1 MAEQKCKNFVIAS
14 VAKQSIWHKIKCMK
28 KFTFELQKVLEFRD
42 FEKQQAE
49 GELAKAL
56 AVETEINENLKKIA
70 QNYAAVKAQM
80 KGSNDFQDIMA
91 QSQYNNLLEYQK
103 EELLKQLTQ
112 AKLVTEQKRE
122 VLREC
127 MKKTTALEKLKEKQ
141 LADWK
146 QAADYEEAELL
157 DEVKNKINFSQS

>member
-1 MAEQKCKNFVIAS
+1 
-14 VAKQSIWHKIKCMK
+14 MK
-28 KFTFELQKVLEFRD
+28 KFTFELEKVLEFRN

-56 AVETEINENLKKIA
+56 AVETEINENLKTIA
-70 QNYAAVKAQM
+70 QNYAAVKTQM
-80 KGSNDFQDIMA
+80 KGSQDFQDVMA

-112 AKLVTEQKRE
+112 AKIVSEQKRE

-157 DEVKNKINFSQS
+157 DEVKNKLTANT

>member
-1 MAEQKCKNFVIAS
+1 
-14 VAKQSIWHKIKCMK
+14 MK
-28 KFTFELQKVLEFRD
+28 KFTFELQNVLEFRN

-49 GELAKAL
+49 GELAKAI
-56 AVETEINENLKKIA
+56 AVENEINENLKKIA
-70 QNYAAVKAQM
+70 QNYAAVKASM
-80 KGSNDFQDIMA
+80 KGNLDFQDVMA
-91 QSQYNNLLEYQK
+91 QSQYNNLLEQQK

-141 LADWK
+141 LDEWN

-157 DEVKNKINFSQS
+157 DEVKNKL

>member
-1 MAEQKCKNFVIAS
+1 
-14 VAKQSIWHKIKCMK
+14 MK
-28 KFTFELQKVLEFRD
+28 KFSFELEKVLEYRE

-70 QNYAAVKAQM
+70 QNYATVKAQM
-80 KGSNDFQDIMA
+80 KGSLDFQDVMA

-103 EELLKQLTQ
+103 EELLKQLAE
-112 AKLVTEQKRE
+112 AKLVSEQKRE

-141 LADWK
+141 LAEWK

-157 DEVKNKINFSQS
+157 DEIKNKLASS

>member
-1 MAEQKCKNFVIAS
+1 
-14 VAKQSIWHKIKCMK
+14 MK

-56 AVETEINENLKKIA
+56 AVETEINDNLKLIA
-70 QNYAAVKAQM
+70 QQYAATKAQM
-80 KGSNDFQDIMA
+80 KGSLDFQDVMA

-112 AKLVTEQKRE
+112 AKIVTEQKRE

-141 LADWK
+141 LAEWK

-157 DEVKNKINFSQS
+157 DEVKNKLTTNT

>member
-1 MAEQKCKNFVIAS
+1 
-14 VAKQSIWHKIKCMK
+14 MK
-28 KFTFELQKVLEFRD
+28 KFTFELEKVLEFRN

-56 AVETEINENLKKIA
+56 AVETEINENLKTIA
-70 QNYAAVKAQM
+70 QNYAAVKASM
-80 KGSNDFQDIMA
+80 KGSQDFQDVMA

-112 AKLVTEQKRE
+112 AKIVSEQKRE

-157 DEVKNKINFSQS
+157 DEVKNKLTTNT

>member
-1 MAEQKCKNFVIAS
+1 
-14 VAKQSIWHKIKCMK
+14 MK
-28 KFTFELQKVLEFRD
+28 KFSFELEKVLEYRN

-49 GELAKAL
+49 GELAKAI

-80 KGSNDFQDIMA
+80 KGSLSFQDMMA
-91 QSQYNNLLEYQK
+91 GSQYNNLLEYQK
-103 EELLKQLTQ
+103 EELLKQLAE
-112 AKLVTEQKRE
+112 AKVVTEQKRD

-157 DEVKNKINFSQS
+157 DEVKNKINFSQN

>member
-1 MAEQKCKNFVIAS
+1 
-14 VAKQSIWHKIKCMK
+14 MK
-28 KFTFELQKVLEFRD
+28 KFTFELQNVLEFRN

-49 GELAKAL
+49 GELAKAI
-56 AVETEINENLKKIA
+56 AVENEINENLKKIA
-70 QNYAAVKAQM
+70 QNYAAVKASM
-80 KGSNDFQDIMA
+80 KGNLDFQDVMA
-91 QSQYNNLLEYQK
+91 QSQYNNLLEQQK

-112 AKLVTEQKRE
+112 AKLVTEQKRK

-146 QAADYEEAELL
+146 AAADYEEAELL
-157 DEVKNKINFSQS
+157 DEVKNKL

>member
-1 MAEQKCKNFVIAS
+1 
-14 VAKQSIWHKIKCMK
+14 MK
-28 KFTFELQKVLEFRD
+28 KFVFELQKVLEFRD

-56 AVETEINENLKKIA
+56 AVETEINDNLKKIA
-70 QNYAAVKAQM
+70 QNYASVKESM
-80 KGSNDFQDIMA
+80 KGNLNFQDVMA

-103 EELLKQLTQ
+103 EELLKQLAQ

-127 MKKTTALEKLKEKQ
+127 MKKTTALEKLREKQ

-146 QAADYEEAELL
+146 AAADYEEAELL
-157 DEVKNKINFSQS
+157 DEVKNKL

>member
-1 MAEQKCKNFVIAS
+1 
-14 VAKQSIWHKIKCMK
+14 MK
-28 KFTFELQKVLEFRD
+28 KFKFELEKVLEYRN

-56 AVETEINENLKKIA
+56 AVETQINENLKKIA
-70 QNYAAVKAQM
+70 ENYAAVKAQM
-80 KGSNDFQDIMA
+80 KGSLDFQDVMA

-103 EELLKQLTQ
+103 EELLKQLAE
-112 AKLVTEQKRE
+112 AKLVSEQKRE

-127 MKKTTALEKLKEKQ
+127 RKKTTALEKLKEKQ

-157 DEVKNKINFSQS
+157 DEVKNKLTINT

>member
-1 MAEQKCKNFVIAS
+1 
-14 VAKQSIWHKIKCMK
+14 MK
-28 KFTFELQKVLEFRD
+28 KFTFELEKVLEFRN

-80 KGSNDFQDIMA
+80 KGSQDFQDVMA

-112 AKLVTEQKRE
+112 AKIVSEQKRE

-146 QAADYEEAELL
+146 HAAP
-157 DEVKNKINFSQS
+157 

>member
-1 MAEQKCKNFVIAS
+1 
-14 VAKQSIWHKIKCMK
+14 MK
-28 KFTFELQKVLEFRD
+28 KFTFELEKVLEYRN

-56 AVETEINENLKKIA
+56 AVETEINNNLKAIA
-70 QNYAAVKAQM
+70 QNYAAVKANM
-80 KGSNDFQDIMA
+80 KGSQDFQDIVA

-112 AKLVTEQKRE
+112 AKLVSEQKRD

-141 LADWK
+141 LAEWK

-157 DEVKNKINFSQS
+157 DEVKNKLTTNT

>member
-1 MAEQKCKNFVIAS
+1 
-14 VAKQSIWHKIKCMK
+14 MK
-28 KFTFELQKVLEFRD
+28 KFIFELEKVLEFRN

-56 AVETEINENLKKIA
+56 AVETEINENLKTIA

-80 KGSNDFQDIMA
+80 KGSQDFQDVMA

-112 AKLVTEQKRE
+112 AKIVSEQKRE

-141 LADWK
+141 LAEWK

-157 DEVKNKINFSQS
+157 DEVKNKLTTNT

>member
-1 MAEQKCKNFVIAS
+1 
-14 VAKQSIWHKIKCMK
+14 MK
-28 KFTFELQKVLEFRD
+28 KFTFELQKVLEYRN

-56 AVETEINENLKKIA
+56 AIETEINDNLKKVA
-70 QNYAAVKAQM
+70 ENYAAVKTQM
-80 KGSNDFQDIMA
+80 KGSLNFQDVMA
-91 QSQYNNLLEYQK
+91 QSQYNNLLEHQK
-103 EELLKQLTQ
+103 EELLKQLAQ

-157 DEVKNKINFSQS
+157 DEVKNTINT

>member
-1 MAEQKCKNFVIAS
+1 
-14 VAKQSIWHKIKCMK
+14 MK
-28 KFTFELQKVLEFRD
+28 KFVFELQKVLEFRD

-56 AVETEINENLKKIA
+56 AVETEINDNLKKIA

-80 KGSNDFQDIMA
+80 KGSLDFQDVMA
-91 QSQYNNLLEYQK
+91 QRQYNNLLEYQK

-127 MKKTTALEKLKEKQ
+127 MKKTTALEKLREKQ
-141 LADWK
+141 LADWNA
-146 QAADYEEAELL
+146 AADYEEAELL
-157 DEVKNKINFSQS
+157 DEVKNKL

>member
-1 MAEQKCKNFVIAS
+1 
-14 VAKQSIWHKIKCMK
+14 MK

-56 AVETEINENLKKIA
+56 AVESEINDNLKKIA
-70 QNYAAVKAQM
+70 QNYAAVKASM
-80 KGSNDFQDIMA
+80 KGNLDFQDVMA
-91 QSQYNNLLEYQK
+91 QSQYNNLLEQQK
-103 EELLKQLTQ
+103 EELLKQLAQ
-112 AKLVTEQKRE
+112 AKLVTEEKRE

-127 MKKTTALEKLKEKQ
+127 MKKTTALEKLREKQ

-157 DEVKNKINFSQS
+157 DEVKNKL

>member
-1 MAEQKCKNFVIAS
+1 
-14 VAKQSIWHKIKCMK
+14 MK
-28 KFTFELQKVLEFRD
+28 KFTFELQKVLEFRN
-42 FEKQQAE
+42 FEKEQAE

-56 AVETEINENLKKIA
+56 AVETEINDNLKKIA
-70 QNYAAVKAQM
+70 QNYAAVKASM
-80 KGSNDFQDIMA
+80 KGSLDFQDVMA

-103 EELLKQLTQ
+103 EELLKQLSE

-127 MKKTTALEKLKEKQ
+127 MKKTTALEKLREKQ
-141 LADWK
+141 LDEWK

-157 DEVKNKINFSQS
+157 DEGKNKLASS

>member
-1 MAEQKCKNFVIAS
+1 
-14 VAKQSIWHKIKCMK
+14 MK
-28 KFTFELQKVLEFRD
+28 KFTFELQKVLEFRN

-56 AVETEINENLKKIA
+56 AVETEINDNLKKIA
-70 QNYAAVKAQM
+70 QNYATVKARM
-80 KGSNDFQDIMA
+80 KGSLNFQDMMA
-91 QSQYNNLLEYQK
+91 QDQYNNLLEYQK
-103 EELLKQLTQ
+103 EELLKQLAQ

-157 DEVKNKINFSQS
+157 DEVKNKMIK

>member
-1 MAEQKCKNFVIAS
+1 
-14 VAKQSIWHKIKCMK
+14 MK
-28 KFTFELQKVLEFRD
+28 KFTFELEKVLEYRN

-56 AVETEINENLKKIA
+56 AVETEINNNLKAIA
-70 QNYAAVKAQM
+70 QNYADVKANM
-80 KGSNDFQDIMA
+80 KGYQDFQDIVA

-112 AKLVTEQKRE
+112 AKLVTEQKRD

-141 LADWK
+141 LAEWK

-157 DEVKNKINFSQS
+157 DEVKNKLTTNT